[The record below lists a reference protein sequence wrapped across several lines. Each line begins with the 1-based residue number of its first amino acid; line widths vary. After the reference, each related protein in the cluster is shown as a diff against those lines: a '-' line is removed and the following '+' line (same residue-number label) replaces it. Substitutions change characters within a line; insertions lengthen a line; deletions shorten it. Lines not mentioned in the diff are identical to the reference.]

1 MLLSSKLK
9 YFLQVVDPLWQAAGN
24 EFSGVA
30 IRLIRLIIG
39 NWYDPSYA
47 HQWHLR
53 GETAPFV
60 VCGTCA

>member
-9 YFLQVVDPLWQAAGN
+9 YFQVVGPLWQAAGN

-39 NWYDPSYA
+39 NWYDPTYA
-47 HQWHLR
+47 HQRHLY

-60 VCGTCA
+60 VVGTCA